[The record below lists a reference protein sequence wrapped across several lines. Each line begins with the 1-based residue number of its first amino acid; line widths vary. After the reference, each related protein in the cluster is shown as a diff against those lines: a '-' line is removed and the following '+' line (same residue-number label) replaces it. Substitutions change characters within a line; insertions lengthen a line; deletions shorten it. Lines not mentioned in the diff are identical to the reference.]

1 VSKHTPDD
9 TDKHTPDDP
18 RHIIKAVLVEARQRM
33 QGAVESLDHDLS
45 GFRTGR
51 ASTAL
56 VERLQVP
63 YYGTP
68 TPLNQMATLAAPEP
82 RLITIQV
89 WDRGAVSQVEKAILA
104 SDLGVTP
111 SVDGQLI
118 RLPVPALTEERRGE
132 LVKLVARRVEEAKV
146 AVRNVRRDVLHHLDQ
161 LDLPE
166 DDEHGAREDAQE
178 LTDDFIAQADRHGE
192 RKTAEIREV

>member
-1 VSKHTPDD
+1 MTKTVTE
-9 TDKHTPDDP
+9 DP
-18 RHIIKAVLVEARQRM
+18 HQRLKVIVAEARQHMR
-33 QGAVESLDHDLS
+33 GAIESLDHDLS

-56 VERLQVP
+56 VERLAVP

-68 TPLNQMATLAAPEP
+68 TPLNQLATLSAPEP

-89 WDRGAVSQVEKAILA
+89 WDRTAVQPIEKAIMA
-104 SDLGVTP
+104 SDLGLMP

-118 RLPVPALTEERRGE
+118 RLPVPALTEERRGD
-132 LVKLVARRVEEAKV
+132 LIKLVARRVEEAKV
-146 AVRNVRRDVLHHLDQ
+146 AIRNVRRDFLHQLGQ

-166 DDEHGAREDAQE
+166 DDERRAHDEAQE
-178 LTDDFIAQADRHGE
+178 LTDKHIGEAERHGE